1 MTSPSRVRYRP
12 VLVDDEPQA
21 HVSSDSCL
29 ELLDLPPELR
39 PLIVEQLHRV
49 VDRAC
54 LKEACHALHRA
65 WPRLPKLRVE
75 DIGPRAP
82 RWQWAVST
90 GLTPEAAT
98 LAGGLNLP
106 TLDGE
111 SMQLFGPTNSDLDQW
126 ANVEGVSFAT
136 QSAAYKEHY
145 GCCSGLLALFVFR
158 AWMIVPR
165 AFVYVVQL
173 ATRAFWAL
181 DAALRRYQV
190 PFPVAAPIQILAL
203 CLAVCKLTLA
213 FCNATCDR
221 RSDCDYYLNAT
232 HNATLHAEAVE
243 AAAFEL
249 HVVAIYLYFLWPL
262 VWVWM
267 FVPNTGFKGLLM
279 YDVLKMARPL
289 QKASGV
295 CSRTNVVILL
305 LFGGLLAFLDGRK
318 LVVGMSFYLA
328 MLVPLHVG
336 TKIEYSTEELTGRRI
351 DLGEQFR
358 EAGWVV

>member
-1 MTSPSRVRYRP
+1 MMVVFPLLLFDRLIDYFLITTETFFGSLPWYA
-12 VLVDDEPQA
+12 QA
-21 HVSSDSCL
+21 DH
-29 ELLDLPPELR
+29 
-39 PLIVEQLHRV
+39 
-49 VDRAC
+49 
-54 LKEACHALHRA
+54 
-65 WPRLPKLRVE
+65 
-75 DIGPRAP
+75 
-82 RWQWAVST
+82 
-90 GLTPEAAT
+90 
-98 LAGGLNLP
+98 
-106 TLDGE
+106 
-111 SMQLFGPTNSDLDQW
+111 
-126 ANVEGVSFAT
+126 
-136 QSAAYKEHY
+136 
-145 GCCSGLLALFVFR
+145 
-158 AWMIVPR
+158 
-165 AFVYVVQL
+165 
-173 ATRAFWAL
+173 
-181 DAALRRYQV
+181 
-190 PFPVAAPIQILAL
+190 
-203 CLAVCKLTLA
+203 LTLA

-279 YDVLKMARPL
+279 YHVLKMARPL

-328 MLVPLHVG
+328 MLVPLHVR

>member
-1 MTSPSRVRYRP
+1 MTSPSGVRYRP

-21 HVSSDSCL
+21 HVSSDSCCL

-173 ATRAFWAL
+173 ATRAFLGTRRSTQAL
-181 DAALRRYQV
+181 SGSIPRCRSNSDSCAVPRRCDCLLLSCV
-190 PFPVAAPIQILAL
+190 HDGSFPVAS
-203 CLAVCKLTLA
+203 V
-213 FCNATCDR
+213 
-221 RSDCDYYLNAT
+221 RSTD
-232 HNATLHAEAVE
+232 
-243 AAAFEL
+243 
-249 HVVAIYLYFLWPL
+249 
-262 VWVWM
+262 
-267 FVPNTGFKGLLM
+267 
-279 YDVLKMARPL
+279 
-289 QKASGV
+289 
-295 CSRTNVVILL
+295 
-305 LFGGLLAFLDGRK
+305 
-318 LVVGMSFYLA
+318 
-328 MLVPLHVG
+328 
-336 TKIEYSTEELTGRRI
+336 
-351 DLGEQFR
+351 
-358 EAGWVV
+358 